1 MPLAFPVRAD
11 GRETFFS
18 NETEVFDHD
27 RSPPTEARQAPRRA
41 SPDPYEQRAHK
52 PARVRQQA
60 RARRTLLFNVK
71 ALSDEVQS
79 LSGTVQRMA
88 STMNGKA
95 GEDEGRRQLH

>member
-11 GRETFFS
+11 GRETFLS

-27 RSPPTEARQAPRRA
+27 RSPSTEARQPSRRA
-41 SPDPYEQRAHK
+41 SHDPYEQRAHK
-52 PARVRQQA
+52 LAPVNQLA
-60 RARRTLLFNVK
+60 RAQNALLFNVK
-71 ALSDEVQS
+71 VLIDQVQS
-79 LSGTVQRMA
+79 LSGTVQQMA

>member
-1 MPLAFPVRAD
+1 MTAPLPPKPVK
-11 GRETFFS
+11 
-18 NETEVFDHD
+18 
-27 RSPPTEARQAPRRA
+27 PPRRA
-41 SPDPYEQRAHK
+41 SPDPYEQPAYK